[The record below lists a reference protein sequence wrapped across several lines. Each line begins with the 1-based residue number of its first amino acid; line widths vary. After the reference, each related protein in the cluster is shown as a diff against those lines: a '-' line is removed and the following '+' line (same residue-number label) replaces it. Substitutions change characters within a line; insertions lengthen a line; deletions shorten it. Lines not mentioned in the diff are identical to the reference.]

1 MKKWIYSGTREEQ
14 PSERELMHGKLAR
27 KAASEGIVL
36 LKNEGILPLKK
47 DTAAALLG
55 YGAEKTVKG
64 GIGSGDVNN
73 RKNISI
79 YQGLKEAGVKIVSE
93 DWISDYHNRYE
104 QAREA
109 WKEKVLEEAKKV
121 DNPFD
126 AYAENPFAMPLGR
139 KVVEEDICE
148 ADVVIYVISRIS
160 GEGKD
165 RRKVKGDYYLS
176 EREEEDLRYL
186 AEMNKP
192 VILILNAGG
201 PVELTDIL
209 EQTDNIKG
217 ILNISQLGQEGGDAL
232 ADVLLGKEVPGGK
245 LTTTWARRY
254 EDYPA
259 SEEYGYLNGN
269 LEKEKY
275 KEGIYV
281 GYRYFD
287 SFDKKVMFP
296 FGFGLSYTMFEMKCC
311 SINME
316 ESKIRAEVQVT
327 NTGNEYAGKEVVQIY
342 VTLPQT
348 ELEKE
353 YKRLAGFAKTRILK
367 PGETQTLTV
376 EIPQKQLA
384 SFNEETH
391 TWIVEKGKYG
401 ILVGNSSDK
410 LKLEAVLVVSDD
422 TVLEQMD
429 KICPLQEE
437 LEQIYL
443 TKELKEKS
451 VQRQEKLI
459 TAQVPE
465 YYFKP
470 AMIPA
475 KSENAGKNQENL
487 TEEEKRFVSVLED
500 RTTEELIPLLYG
512 KISENIS
519 TLGAAGIRVPGSAGE
534 TCGTLEEYGI
544 PSLVMA
550 DGPAGI
556 RLRQWYEVDK
566 ETDSIY
572 EMGVLG
578 SLENGILEPGVHH
591 ENADTY
597 YQYCTAFPVG
607 TALAQTWDTDLM
619 TEFGKAIAEEMEEFH
634 VNLWLAPGMNIHR
647 NPLCGRNYEYYSE
660 DPYLSGTMAV
670 ASTGGIKDG
679 GAWGTIK
686 HFALNGQEAHRFK
699 IDAVCSERAIRQIY
713 LKSFEMAVKAGTVKT
728 LMTAYNPINGH
739 WAASNYDLCTTILR
753 NEWGYDG
760 IVMTDWWAKMNDVVE
775 GGEESNQDTRDMVRS
790 QNDVYM
796 VVNNNG
802 SEVNSNNDNTEESIK
817 EGRLTIGELQRA
829 AINICNF
836 ILSAPVIER
845 ELVDTDVAKHYD
857 SVPND
862 QAKYEV
868 FNIEKDNKVMFNS
881 GAEATLEVEDE
892 GEYTIIVN
900 ISFDK
905 SNLSQST
912 VNVNANGTTMVVIQT
927 NGTDGN
933 WITQKLCKVK
943 FDKGV
948 YNLKLEEVLA
958 GIKVKYI
965 QFKKIPKKNK

>member
-14 PSERELMHGKLAR
+14 QSERELMHGKLAR

-55 YGAEKTVKG
+55 DGAEKTVKG

-139 KVVEEDICE
+139 KVAEEDICE

-254 EDYPA
+254 EDYPV

-269 LEKEKY
+269 LEKEEY
-275 KEGIYV
+275 REGIFV

-287 SFDKKVMFP
+287 SFDKKVLFP
-296 FGFGLSYTMFEMKCC
+296 FGFGLSYTSFEIKCC
-311 SINME
+311 GMNME
-316 ESKIRAEVQVT
+316 EGKLRAEVQVT
-327 NTGNEYAGKEVVQIY
+327 NTGKKYAGKEVVQIY

-348 ELEKE
+348 GLEKE
-353 YKRLAGFAKTRILK
+353 YKRLAGFAKTRLLK
-367 PGETQTLTV
+367 PEETQTLIV
-376 EIPQKQLA
+376 EISQKQLA
-384 SFNEETH
+384 SFCEETH
-391 TWIVEKGKYG
+391 TWIIEKGSYG
-401 ILVGNSSDK
+401 ILIGNSSDK
-410 LKLEAVLVVSDD
+410 LEQEAVLVISD
-422 TVLEQMD
+422 TSVLEHTD
-429 KICPLQEE
+429 AICPLKEE
-437 LEQIYL
+437 LRQIHM
-443 TKELKEKS
+443 TEELKEKLM
-451 VQRQEKLI
+451 QQEKELK
-459 TAQVPE
+459 TAQVPQ
-465 YYFKP
+465 YCFKP
-470 AMIPA
+470 VMLPE
-475 KSENAGKNQENL
+475 KSENDGENQENL
-487 TEEEKRFVSVLED
+487 TEEEKRLFSVLEG
-500 RTTEELIPLLYG
+500 RSVEELIPLLYG

-534 TCGTLEEYGI
+534 TSGALEEDGI
-544 PSLVMA
+544 PSLIMA

-660 DPYLSGTMAV
+660 DPYLSGMLAAAATRGV
-670 ASTGGIKDG
+670 QSRPGCGV
-679 GAWGTIK
+679 TIK
-686 HFALNGQEAHRFK
+686 HFACNNQEDNRMGV
-699 IDAVCSERAIRQIY
+699 DSCVSERALREIYLRGFEIAVKEGNPVSIMTSYNLVNGVHAANSRDLCMTVARKEWGFDGAIMSDWNTTVSEDGSIPWKCVAAGNDIIMPGNSDDDKNIRQ
-713 LKSFEMAVKAGTVKT
+713 
-728 LMTAYNPINGH
+728 AY
-739 WAASNYDLCTTILR
+739 
-753 NEWGYDG
+753 
-760 IVMTDWWAKMNDVVE
+760 
-775 GGEESNQDTRDMVRS
+775 
-790 QNDVYM
+790 
-796 VVNNNG
+796 
-802 SEVNSNNDNTEESIK
+802 K
-817 EGRLTIGELQRA
+817 EGKLIEEEIRSCVGHLAVMICRL
-829 AINICNF
+829 
-836 ILSAPVIER
+836 
-845 ELVDTDVAKHYD
+845 
-857 SVPND
+857 
-862 QAKYEV
+862 
-868 FNIEKDNKVMFNS
+868 NKN
-881 GAEATLEVEDE
+881 
-892 GEYTIIVN
+892 N
-900 ISFDK
+900 
-905 SNLSQST
+905 
-912 VNVNANGTTMVVIQT
+912 
-927 NGTDGN
+927 
-933 WITQKLCKVK
+933 
-943 FDKGV
+943 
-948 YNLKLEEVLA
+948 
-958 GIKVKYI
+958 
-965 QFKKIPKKNK
+965 